1 MSVRLTN
8 QHNLAHSLAL
18 NLRAWQAVLDLAR
31 AYGWTPMGAIV
42 PEWLAG
48 VGWIGSDMLREDQAD
63 LDAPPP
69 SISYLCDDRQRL
81 VMLEDALNL
90 ADALERAFLDRE
102 PATVHPRSLVFRS
115 DWEEAPEEILPGL
128 GVMLA
133 LIALCRSGSFWVE
146 RF

>member
-8 QHNLAHSLAL
+8 QYNLTHSLAL

-31 AYGWTPMGAIV
+31 EYGWIPMGAVI

-48 VGWIGSDMLREDQAD
+48 VGWTGGDLLREDQAD

-69 SISYLCDDRQRL
+69 SISYLCDDCQRL

-90 ADALERAFLDRE
+90 GDALERAFLDHE
-102 PATVHPRSLVFRS
+102 PATLHPLGIVFRS
-115 DWEEAPEEILPGL
+115 DWEERPEEILPGL